1 MMTAVVSNL
10 RPKFVLSECSRQST
24 STLDL
29 GQDCLDSFQ
38 ATKALTL
45 TFISIVVS
53 KLDTRLYLKDY
64 LRSLSGPLRELGV
77 QFLVVGFL
85 ESCDRTATA
94 ASCS

>member
-10 RPKFVLSECSRQST
+10 RPNFVLSECGRQST

-29 GQDCLDSFQ
+29 DHDCLDGFQ

-45 TFISIVVS
+45 TFTSIAVS
-53 KLDTRLYLKDY
+53 KLYTRLYLKGY
-64 LRSLSGPLRELGV
+64 LCSLSDPLRELGV